1 MVDRIVNDSSASNL
15 STAPEVSIL
24 IVGYNS
30 ANVIDRCVGSIS
42 AACTNH
48 SYETFMVDQGD
59 GQTETLVAA
68 KFPEVSIIPSRG
80 NIGFAAGNNL
90 LASSAR
96 GKYLLL
102 LNPDVELTIGA
113 IDTLLEA
120 AERHSQA
127 SAWGGVTLDRR
138 GAPDVGNTVHVPS
151 LGEMA
156 SRIVGRSSAGLRAD
170 AQYDADQRAAV
181 LSGGF
186 VLISRSAWDEAGGLD
201 ERYFLYCEEVD
212 FFYRLAQQGHTFW
225 RIADARAFHDIG
237 HGEVGSPMRML
248 YRAAGAMQFAR
259 IHWSEW
265 REFAAF
271 LLIWI
276 GALQRFIIGQAL
288 GRWRPDFKTLAQTN
302 RQLALRPDVWRHGYD
317 PERGLLAR
325 LLRKPV

>member
-1 MVDRIVNDSSASNL
+1 MSEITASGRSA
-15 STAPEVSIL
+15 APAVSIL

-30 ANVIDRCVGSIS
+30 AKVIDRCVASIPP
-42 AACTNH
+42 ACTRY
-48 SYETFMVDQGD
+48 SYETLLVDQGD
-59 GQTETLVAA
+59 GQTEALVAA
-68 KFPEVSIIPSRG
+68 RFPQVAIIPSRG

-90 LASSAR
+90 LATPAR
-96 GKYLLL
+96 GKFLLL
-102 LNPDVELTIGA
+102 LNPDVELTVGA
-113 IDTLLEA
+113 IDALLEA

-127 SAWGGVTLDRR
+127 SAWGGVTLDRS

-151 LGEMA
+151 LGEMF

-170 AQYDADQRAAV
+170 ILYSADERADV

-186 VLISRSAWDEAGGLD
+186 VLISRFAWEEAGGLD

-212 FFYRLAQQGHTFW
+212 FFYRLAQRGHTFW

-248 YRAAGAMQFAR
+248 YRAAGTMQFAR
-259 IHWSEW
+259 IHWPRW
-265 REFAAF
+265 KEFSAF

-276 GALQRFIIGQAL
+276 GALQRLIIGLAL
-288 GRWRPDFKTLAQTN
+288 GRWRPDLKVTAQGN

-317 PERGLLAR
+317 PQRGLLAR
-325 LLRKPV
+325 LRRKPD